1 MDFPTLIS
9 GGQTGADRAALDWA
23 IVNGIAH
30 GGWCP
35 CGRLAEDGE
44 IDIRYHLR
52 ETPDADY
59 LQRTEWNVKDS
70 DASLIISLAPQLT
83 GGSLATMEL
92 AAAHDKPCLHLSGL
106 QDASDNAPQLAGFLR
121 KNEVEVLNVAGPRA
135 SGEPEVAAFIQEI
148 FNELLAN
155 WE

>member
-1 MDFPTLIS
+1 VDFPTLIS

-23 IVNGIAH
+23 IANRIAH

-35 CGRLAEDGE
+35 MGRLAEDGL
-44 IDIRYHLR
+44 IDEKYGLR
-52 ETPDADY
+52 ETPEAVY
-59 LQRTEWNVKDS
+59 SQRTEWNVRDS
-70 DASLIISLAPQLT
+70 DATVIVSRAARLT
-83 GGSLATMEL
+83 SGSLLTMEL
-92 AAAHDKPCLHLSGL
+92 AAAQRKPCLHLSGL
-106 QDASDNAPQLAGFLR
+106 LDAPENARQMGVFLR
-121 KNEVEVLNVAGPRA
+121 KNEVGILNVAGPRA

>member
-1 MDFPTLIS
+1 VDFPTLIS

-23 IVNGIAH
+23 IANGIAH

-35 CGRLAEDGE
+35 MGRLAEDGL
-44 IDIRYHLR
+44 IDEKYGLR
-52 ETPDADY
+52 ETPEAVY
-59 LQRTEWNVKDS
+59 SQRTEWNVRDS
-70 DASLIISLAPQLT
+70 DATVILSRAARLT
-83 GGSLATMEL
+83 SGSLLTMEL
-92 AAAHDKPCLHLSGL
+92 AAAQRKPCLHLSGL
-106 QDASDNAPQLAGFLR
+106 LDAPENARQMGVFLR
-121 KNEVEVLNVAGPRA
+121 KNEVGILNVAGPRA

>member
-23 IVNGIAH
+23 IANRIAH

-35 CGRLAEDGE
+35 MGRLAEDGLINE
-44 IDIRYHLR
+44 KYGLR
-52 ETPDADY
+52 ETPEAVY
-59 LQRTEWNVKDS
+59 SQRTEWNVRDS
-70 DASLIISLAPQLT
+70 DATVIVSRAARLT
-83 GGSLATMEL
+83 SGSLLTMEL
-92 AAAHDKPCLHLSGL
+92 AAAQRKPCLHLSGL
-106 QDASDNAPQLAGFLR
+106 LDAPENARQMGVFLR
-121 KNEVEVLNVAGPRA
+121 KNEVGILNVAGPRA

>member
-23 IVNGIAH
+23 IANGIAH

-35 CGRLAEDGE
+35 MGRLAEDGL
-44 IDIRYHLR
+44 IDEKYGLR
-52 ETPDADY
+52 ETPEAVY
-59 LQRTEWNVKDS
+59 SQRTEWNVRDS
-70 DASLIISLAPQLT
+70 DVTVIVSRAARLT
-83 GGSLATMEL
+83 SGSLLTMEL
-92 AAAHDKPCLHLSGL
+92 AAAQRKPCLHLSGL
-106 QDASDNAPQLAGFLR
+106 LDAPENARQMGVFLR
-121 KNEVEVLNVAGPRA
+121 KNEVGILNVAGPRA

>member
-1 MDFPTLIS
+1 VDFPTLIS

-23 IVNGIAH
+23 IANRIAH

-35 CGRLAEDGE
+35 MGRLAEDGLINE
-44 IDIRYHLR
+44 KYGLR
-52 ETPDADY
+52 ETPEAVY
-59 LQRTEWNVKDS
+59 SQRTEWNVRDS
-70 DASLIISLAPQLT
+70 DATVIVSRAARLT
-83 GGSLATMEL
+83 SGSLLTMEL
-92 AAAHDKPCLHLSGL
+92 AAAQRKPCLHLSGL
-106 QDASDNAPQLAGFLR
+106 LDAPENARQMGVFLR
-121 KNEVEVLNVAGPRA
+121 KNEVGILNVAGPRA